1 MGTSEASI
9 TIHKHFLINMEHIES
24 QLTGLRLHGMS
35 RNRTYYSVPFIHIGQ
50 QASVIYTRTI
60 VSVFVKGERA
70 EMHCRDYRKGRYTTA
85 KEHLCS
91 THEHYLDH
99 SPDYYM
105 QKAKAISHD
114 LYQLFEQLF
123 QRDKYPEQACYTC
136 DGILRIQRNSDAA
149 EFSKACKMAIEYQK
163 YTYGFI
169 RNMLKNKMTQQ
180 QENAIKKSLP
190 NHENSRGFDYYS
202 QTYLN

>member
-1 MGTSEASI
+1 
-9 TIHKHFLINMEHIES
+9 MEHIES

-50 QASVIYTRTI
+50 QTSVIYTRTI
-60 VSVFVKGERA
+60 VSVFVKGERVA
-70 EMHCRDYRKGRYTTA
+70 MHCRDYSKGRYTTA
-85 KEHLCS
+85 KERLCS
-91 THEHYLDH
+91 THQHYLDR
-99 SPDYYM
+99 SPDSYM

-114 LYQLFEQLF
+114 LYQLFERLF
-123 QRDKYPEQACYTC
+123 QQGKYPEQAYRTC
-136 DGILRIQRNSDAA
+136 DGILTIQRNSDAA

-163 YTYGFI
+163 YSYGFI
-169 RNMLKNKMTQQ
+169 SNVLENKMTQQ
-180 QENAIKKSLP
+180 QEKAIEKPLS